1 MLAASAP
8 ADRPTVAAFD
18 FDITI
23 TTKDTFVPFLIFAFG
38 KWPTYRAFAKL
49 AFDGLLV
56 LTRLSNRDR
65 FKKKIIR
72 ALFSGESVGRLEKAG
87 HDHAKAIWPLVRPMA
102 ERRIAWHKER
112 GHRLVLVSASLDLY
126 LEPITRELGFDDL
139 LCTRLSKN
147 HGVFDGNLD
156 GKNCRAQEKMVKLK
170 ELLGDLLTVE
180 LYAYGDSAGDKEML
194 EAASYPHWRPFE
206 PGGEFAR

>member
-1 MLAASAP
+1 MAHISSICQACVRWAAGTCTAIEPRSVQGKNHKGSFFRRVGWAP
-8 ADRPTVAAFD
+8 R
-18 FDITI
+18 
-23 TTKDTFVPFLIFAFG
+23 
-38 KWPTYRAFAKL
+38 
-49 AFDGLLV
+49 
-56 LTRLSNRDR
+56 
-65 FKKKIIR
+65 
-72 ALFSGESVGRLEKAG
+72 KAG

-156 GKNCRAQEKMVKLK
+156 GKNCRAQKRWPSSMIFWATCRHSNCMSTETRQATRKC
-170 ELLGDLLTVE
+170 
-180 LYAYGDSAGDKEML
+180 
-194 EAASYPHWRPFE
+194 
-206 PGGEFAR
+206 